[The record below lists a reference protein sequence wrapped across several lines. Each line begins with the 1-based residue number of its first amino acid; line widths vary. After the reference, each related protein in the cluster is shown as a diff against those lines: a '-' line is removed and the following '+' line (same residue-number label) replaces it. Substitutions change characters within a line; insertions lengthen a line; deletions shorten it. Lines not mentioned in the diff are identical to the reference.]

1 MILKLKE
8 PANKHQSACASGD
21 KDETASIATSAS
33 GTAAVNIESINRT
46 EACVFYVLSQLSHTE
61 KSMLALNKNN
71 FAEFIVSLLKYLK
84 HAKVRNPRALRI
96 LNRLT
101 KNPIYFRHFVL
112 ALLPYRLKRVFNT
125 KNSSLSSSSST
136 SLLSTNEINE
146 MNVYLNSNTAF
157 FDASSSFPSFES
169 IEFTL
174 CNNLKSLCIS
184 SSDPGY
190 SCLIGMMKQRSMN
203 DDEEKLA
210 CALVAPFVLRNSKAL
225 CYLMVELNGLELIL
239 DAFVVNSNSGDV
251 VESMRHKAIVCL
263 RRILSFLAFKRDLK
277 QLGESLESKRA
288 KISTVVNSEQIN
300 DDVIEDLSDTRE
312 ENDVVDFILVD
323 DNSIVLSAKKSRLA
337 KQSAYFEAL
346 LEGPLSGYYM
356 INFLFKN
363 IKNHC

>member
-1 MILKLKE
+1 
-8 PANKHQSACASGD
+8 
-21 KDETASIATSAS
+21 
-33 GTAAVNIESINRT
+33 
-46 EACVFYVLSQLSHTE
+46 
-61 KSMLALNKNN
+61 
-71 FAEFIVSLLKYLK
+71 
-84 HAKVRNPRALRI
+84 
-96 LNRLT
+96 
-101 KNPIYFRHFVL
+101 
-112 ALLPYRLKRVFNT
+112 
-125 KNSSLSSSSST
+125 
-136 SLLSTNEINE
+136 

-239 DAFVVNSNSGDV
+239 DAFVINNSSGDV

-277 QLGESLESKRA
+277 QLGESLETRRA
-288 KISTVVNSEQIN
+288 KISVVFNSEQIN
-300 DDVIEDLSDTRE
+300 DDVVEDSTDERE
-312 ENDVVDFILVD
+312 ESDVVDFILVD
-323 DNSIVLSAKKSRLA
+323 DNSTVLSAKKSRLA

-346 LEGPLSGYYM
+346 LEGPLSGYYIMNLFFIFTQKYRM
-356 INFLFKN
+356 ICLLVRP
-363 IKNHC
+363 